1 MKAMQ
6 KKRFGGDDGM
16 ICCNKDMDGEG
27 NACPACGAAS
37 RESGN
42 AGAGV
47 GHIAALPQ
55 RPEHAEKSGR
65 RLRPLNAL
73 LLKLFAAAA
82 MLADHVGMALGYR
95 ESLAPEASAALRA
108 LGRAAFPL
116 FCFLLVTGF
125 ERTSDRKK
133 YLDRLLLAALAAQIP
148 FALVG
153 TWTNYAASAAA
164 GAPVLEL
171 ALPVWEALLLAVIA
185 ALFFFAGRCRTSRTF
200 WLVLAAL
207 VLPCLRLTL
216 GGIVL
221 HDGRELNVLYT
232 LVLGFGTLLAAQ
244 RLARREADTGWP
256 ARAAGL
262 LGLALALALLGRH
275 ADFGLEGVALIFGLY
290 LCRER
295 RWEQAAFIGLWGWW
309 RYSVMMIG
317 SELVPLAIAIALF
330 LCRKKNWAKIV
341 IVVAAAAAAYLFSGH
356 GGEAASAGVALA
368 GVLVLLY
375 NGERGPGARWFY
387 LFYPAHMLI
396 LGVWN
401 LLF

>member
-1 MKAMQ
+1 
-6 KKRFGGDDGM
+6 M
-16 ICCNKDMDGEG
+16 IRCNKDRDGKE

-37 RESGN
+37 RESGK
-42 AGAGV
+42 AGAGS

-65 RLRPLNAL
+65 RLRPLNAF
-73 LLKLFAAAA
+73 LLKLFAAAT
-82 MLADHVGMALGYR
+82 MLADHVGMVLGNR
-95 ESLAPEASAALRA
+95 ESIAPETVTALRA
-108 LGRAAFPL
+108 VGRAAFPL

-125 ERTSDRKK
+125 ERTSDRKR

-153 TWTNYAASAAA
+153 TWANYAASAAA

-171 ALPVWEALLLAVIA
+171 ALPVWEALLLGVAA
-185 ALFFFAGRCRTSRTF
+185 ALFFFAGRCRISRTLWF
-200 WLVLAAL
+200 VLAAL
-207 VLPCLRLTL
+207 FLPCLRLTL

-221 HDGRELNVLYT
+221 HDGRQLNVLYT
-232 LVLGFGTLLAAQ
+232 LALGFGTLLSAQ
-244 RLARREADTGWP
+244 RLARRGPGAGWP

-262 LGLALALALLGRH
+262 LGFALSLVLLGRY

-295 RWEQAAFIGLWGWW
+295 RWTQAAFIGLWGWW
-309 RYSVMMIG
+309 HYSVTMIG

-341 IVVAAAAAAYLFSGH
+341 LVLLAAAAAYLLSGH
-356 GGEAASAGVALA
+356 GGEAASMGVALA

-401 LLF
+401 LLC

>member
-1 MKAMQ
+1 
-6 KKRFGGDDGM
+6 M
-16 ICCNKDMDGEG
+16 IRCNKDMDGKE
-27 NACPACGAAS
+27 NACPAYGAAS
-37 RESGN
+37 CESGN
-42 AGAGV
+42 ADAGG

-65 RLRPLNAL
+65 RLRPLSAF

-82 MLADHVGMALGYR
+82 MLADHVGMALGNR
-95 ESLAPEASAALRA
+95 ESIAPETVTALRA
-108 LGRAAFPL
+108 VGRAAFPL
-116 FCFLLVTGF
+116 FCFLLVAGF

-133 YLDRLLLAALAAQIP
+133 YLNRLLLAALAAQIP

-153 TWTNYAASAAA
+153 TWANYAASAAA

-171 ALPVWEALLLAVIA
+171 ALPVWEALLLAVAA
-185 ALFFFAGRCRTSRTF
+185 ALFFFAGRCRVSRTL

-207 VLPCLRLTL
+207 FLPCLRLTL

-221 HDGRELNVLYT
+221 HDGRQLNVLYT
-232 LVLGFGTLLAAQ
+232 LALGFGTLLAAQ
-244 RLARREADTGWP
+244 RLARREPGAGWP

-262 LGLALALALLGRH
+262 SGLALSLVLLGRY

-295 RWEQAAFIGLWGWW
+295 RWTQAAFIGLWGWW
-309 RYSVMMIG
+309 HYSVMMIG

-341 IVVAAAAAAYLFSGH
+341 VVVLAAAAAYLLSGH
-356 GGEAASAGVALA
+356 GGEAASMGVALA

-375 NGERGPGARWFY
+375 NGERGPGTRWFY

-401 LLF
+401 LLC

>member
-1 MKAMQ
+1 
-6 KKRFGGDDGM
+6 M
-16 ICCNKDMDGEG
+16 IRRNTDMEG
-27 NACPACGAAS
+27 KESARSACGAAS

-42 AGAGV
+42 AGTANGPV
-47 GHIAALPQ
+47 AALRQ
-55 RPEHAEKSGR
+55 RPEGAEKSGR
-65 RLRPLNAL
+65 RLRPLNAF
-73 LLKLFAAAA
+73 LLKLFAAAT

-125 ERTSDRKK
+125 ERTSDRRK
-133 YLDRLLLAALAAQIP
+133 YLDRLLIAALAAQIP

-153 TWTNYAASAAA
+153 TWTNYAGSAVA
-164 GAPVLEL
+164 GAPALEL
-171 ALPVWEALLLAVIA
+171 ALPAWEALLLAVAA

-207 VLPCLRLTL
+207 FLPCLRLTL

-221 HDGRELNVLYT
+221 HDGRQLNVLYT
-232 LVLGFGTLLAAQ
+232 LVLGFGALLSAQ
-244 RLARREADTGWP
+244 RIARREQGADWP

-262 LGLALALALLGRH
+262 LGLALALALLGRY

-290 LCRER
+290 LCRRR
-295 RWEQAAFIGLWGWW
+295 RWAQAAFIGLWGWW
-309 RYSVMMIG
+309 HYCVYLTG
-317 SELVPLAIAIALF
+317 HELVPLAIAIALF
-330 LCRKKNWAKIV
+330 LCRKKNWAQIV
-341 IVVAAAAAAYLFSGH
+341 LILFAAAAAYLFSGH
-356 GGEAASAGVALA
+356 GDEAAAMGVALA

-375 NGERGPGARWFY
+375 NGERGPSARWFY
-387 LFYPAHMLI
+387 AFYPAHMLI

>member
-1 MKAMQ
+1 
-6 KKRFGGDDGM
+6 M
-16 ICCNKDMDGEG
+16 IRCNKDRDGKE

-37 RESGN
+37 RESGK
-42 AGAGV
+42 AGAGS

-65 RLRPLNAL
+65 RLRPLNAF
-73 LLKLFAAAA
+73 LLKLFAAAT
-82 MLADHVGMALGYR
+82 MLADHVGMVLGNR
-95 ESLAPEASAALRA
+95 ESIAPETVTALRA
-108 LGRAAFPL
+108 VGRAAFPL

-125 ERTSDRKK
+125 ERTSDRKR

-153 TWTNYAASAAA
+153 TWANYAASAAA

-171 ALPVWEALLLAVIA
+171 ALPVWEALLLGVAA
-185 ALFFFAGRCRTSRTF
+185 ALFFFAGRCRISRTLWF
-200 WLVLAAL
+200 VLAAL
-207 VLPCLRLTL
+207 FLPCLRLTL

-221 HDGRELNVLYT
+221 HDGRQLNVLYT
-232 LVLGFGTLLAAQ
+232 LALGFGTLLSAQ
-244 RLARREADTGWP
+244 RLARRGPGAGWP

-262 LGLALALALLGRH
+262 LGFALSLVLLGRY

-295 RWEQAAFIGLWGWW
+295 RWTQAAFIGLWGWW
-309 RYSVMMIG
+309 HYSVMMIG

-341 IVVAAAAAAYLFSGH
+341 LVLLAAAAAYLLSGH
-356 GGEAASAGVALA
+356 GGEAASMGVALA

-401 LLF
+401 LLC